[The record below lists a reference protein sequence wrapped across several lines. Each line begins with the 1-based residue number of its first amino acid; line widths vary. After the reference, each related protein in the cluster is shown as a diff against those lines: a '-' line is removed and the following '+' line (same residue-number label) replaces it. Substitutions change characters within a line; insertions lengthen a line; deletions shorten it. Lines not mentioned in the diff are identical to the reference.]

1 MEAIR
6 ENKMGVLPVKK
17 LLVTMS
23 LPIMISMLVQA
34 LYNIVDSIFVG
45 QYNENAFAAVSLA
58 FPLQMLII
66 AVAVGTGVG
75 MNSLLSRRLGEK
87 KFDDANKA
95 ATNGIFLGILSW
107 VAFALIGIFF
117 SRMFFES
124 FTAGLENGNVI
135 ADMGT
140 QYLSICLVFSF
151 GVFIQIACER
161 ILQSTGIT
169 IFNMV
174 MQLIGA
180 GINIVLDPI
189 LIFGIGPFPEM
200 GAAGAAIATVVG
212 QIIAMGFGLYFVRHK
227 AKEVTVTMKK
237 FRPNGRIIK
246 EIYKVGVPSIIMQ
259 ALVSVM
265 NVGFNFIL
273 VGFSAAAVSVLGA
286 YFRLQSFIFMP
297 VFGLTNGM
305 IPIVAYNYGARN
317 KQRILDTVKFA
328 VFLSVAIMVVGTIV
342 FQLLPVQLLEMF
354 NATPAM
360 IEIGANALRI
370 ISICFAFAGVGI
382 VFSCVFQAVGNGV
395 LSMFISLCR
404 QIIVLLP
411 VAYILAQV
419 GGVHSVWYSFPI
431 AECVSLVLSVV
442 CFRYVY
448 KKYLGKLDNPQTFV
462 PGM

>member
-1 MEAIR
+1 MGEIR
-6 ENKMGVLPVKK
+6 ENKMGVMPVKK

-34 LYNIVDSIFVG
+34 LYNIVDSVFVG
-45 QYNENAFAAVSLA
+45 QYSESAFAAVSLA

-75 MNSLLSRRLGEK
+75 INSLLSRRLGEK
-87 KFDDANKA
+87 KFEDASKA

-124 FTAGLENGNVI
+124 FTAGLENGSVI

-140 QYLSICLVFSF
+140 QYLSICLIFSF
-151 GVFIQIACER
+151 GVFIQIVCER

-169 IFNMV
+169 IFNMI

-200 GAAGAAIATVVG
+200 GAAGAAIATVIG
-212 QIIAMGFGLYFVRHK
+212 QIVAMGFGLYFVKHK
-227 AKEVTVTMKK
+227 VKEVKVTMKK
-237 FRPNGRIIK
+237 FRPSGRIIK
-246 EIYKVGVPSIIMQ
+246 EIYKVGIPSIIMQ

-305 IPIVAYNYGARN
+305 IPIVAYNYGARHR
-317 KQRILDTVKFA
+317 QRILDTVKFA
-328 VFLSVAIMVVGTIV
+328 VFLSVAIMIVGMV
-342 FQLLPVQLLEMF
+342 AFQLFPAQLLEMF

-360 IEIGANALRI
+360 LEIGVSALRI
-370 ISICFAFAGVGI
+370 ISLCFAFAGVGI
-382 VFSCVFQAVGNGV
+382 VFSCVFQAVGNGM
-395 LSMFISLCR
+395 LSMLVSLCR
-404 QIIVLLP
+404 QIVVLLP
-411 VAYILAQV
+411 VAYILAQI
-419 GGVHSVWYSFPI
+419 GGVHSVWYSFPV
-431 AECVSLVLSVV
+431 AECVSLVLSIV
-442 CFRYVY
+442 FYKYVY
-448 KKYLGKLDNPQTFV
+448 KRYLKNLDNPLVEV